1 MTPLAT
7 YNTFTMRDNATQGF
21 CRHREDTRS
30 YAPTGQSPSG
40 GGEMPRSDPPTNYIS
55 TEMREPEMTDVAII
69 TTIETMDS
77 MLGNVDDE
85 DEQHEAPAQA
95 WMPDSKDALKV
106 DNTAKVAA
114 NVGKQIVSKTGAA
127 LTIATNATGGSLM
140 GQAGWAALVSGAT
153 LGTGPIA
160 LLVASAAL
168 AITDAAKNGVSAYK
182 TDVHIKNLQKIHA
195 NAASYKCESV
205 SVDHSYV
212 VDTILP
218 YIIAKKQKKKIRKIG
233 SAVPMI
239 GSAIEQARAKM
250 KAGYK
255 KAMGTLGKNR
265 KLQAQYLA
273 THHCTA
279 LSGGCDL
286 TSAIIAE
293 LFGLTTDEADAT
305 RKCNAVELSAV
316 LSLKFKSV

>member
-1 MTPLAT
+1 
-7 YNTFTMRDNATQGF
+7 
-21 CRHREDTRS
+21 
-30 YAPTGQSPSG
+30 
-40 GGEMPRSDPPTNYIS
+40 
-55 TEMREPEMTDVAII
+55 MTDVAII

-77 MLGNVDDE
+77 MLGNVDED

-95 WMPDSKDALKV
+95 WMPNSKGAMKV
-106 DNTAKVAA
+106 DNTAKIAA
-114 NVGKQIVSKTGAA
+114 NVGKQIVSKTGSA

-140 GQAGWAALVSGAT
+140 GQAGWGALVSGAT

-168 AITDAAKNGVSAYK
+168 AITDAAKNGISAYK

-195 NAASYKCESV
+195 NAASYKCSIID
-205 SVDHSYV
+205 SQHSYV

-218 YIIAKKQKKKIRKIG
+218 YIIAKKQKKKIRKMG

-255 KAMGTLGKNR
+255 KALGTLGKNR

-273 THHCTA
+273 SHHCTMGS
-279 LSGGCDL
+279 SGCEL

-293 LFGLTTDEADAT
+293 LFNLTIEEADAA
-305 RKCNAVELSAV
+305 RKCNDQELAAV